1 MLVNGPESPQ
11 KKENRMALNIAKE
24 LALMERMTPRELQEK
39 YAHVFGE
46 QPRSRNRQ
54 WLVKR
59 IAWRLQANEEGD
71 LSERARRRA
80 TELANDADLR
90 VTAPRQPKNGHGGRP
105 TKTVRGRFSGN
116 TRLPLPGTVLTREYK
131 GRLLQVKVLTDGFEY
146 EGEVYKS
153 LTAVAGAITGARWN
167 GYHFFGL
174 KKPGGAR

>member
-1 MLVNGPESPQ
+1 
-11 KKENRMALNIAKE
+11 MALNIAKE
-24 LALMERMTPRELQEK
+24 LAVMERMTPRELQEK
-39 YAHVFGE
+39 YAQVFGE

-80 TELANDADLR
+80 MELANDADLR
-90 VTAPRQPKNGHGGRP
+90 GTAPRKPKTGDGGGP
-105 TKTVRGRFSGN
+105 TKTVAARFSGD
-116 TRLPLPGTVLTREYK
+116 TRLPLPGTMLTREYK
-131 GRLLQVKVLTDGFEY
+131 GRVLHVQVLADGFEY

-153 LTAVAGAITGARWN
+153 LTAVAKAITGARWN

-174 KKPGGAR
+174 RKPGGAR

>member
-1 MLVNGPESPQ
+1 
-11 KKENRMALNIAKE
+11 MALNLAKE
-24 LALMERMTPRELQEK
+24 LAIMERMTPRELQEK
-39 YAHVFGE
+39 YAQVFGE

-80 TELANDADLR
+80 MELANDADLR
-90 VTAPRQPKNGHGGRP
+90 VTAPRQPKNGDGAGH
-105 TKTVRGRFSGN
+105 TKTVRTRVSAS

-146 EGEVYKS
+146 EGEIYRS
-153 LTAVAGAITGARWN
+153 LTAVAEAITGSRWN
-167 GYHFFGL
+167 GCHFFGL
-174 KKPGGAR
+174 RKPGGAR